1 MKGAIRVLFVGA
13 AAGVAAGQV
22 MDRATTWFYERQSD
36 ASRQRENELLPEGA
50 PMASAR
56 KLAGLI
62 GAEPTDDQTGQLAA
76 AMHRSLGQLYGV
88 AAAAL
93 TRRGVPPVTA
103 GVATG
108 LGGFLLILLLNGA
121 WAVVY
126 SGFLQLIAMK
136 TRNGAA
142 TQSGSLV
149 FFPLL
154 FLTPNF
160 VPRDMLTRPME
171 IAASC
176 NPVTYVME
184 AMRALILSTDDW
196 GRVGLGFAVVG
207 ALCALMLALN
217 VRAIRNYD

>member
-93 TRRGVPPVTA
+93 TRRGVPPVAA

-108 LGGFLLILLLNGA
+108 LGGFLLVDELANGLFFTPPPQA
-121 WAVVY
+121 YPVESHLRGAV
-126 SGFLQLIAMK
+126 GHLTL
-136 TRNGAA
+136 G
-142 TQSGSLV
+142 LV
-149 FFPLL
+149 
-154 FLTPNF
+154 T
-160 VPRDMLTRPME
+160 
-171 IAASC
+171 
-176 NPVTYVME
+176 
-184 AMRALILSTDDW
+184 
-196 GRVGLGFAVVG
+196 G
-207 ALCALMLALN
+207 ALLAVARRL
-217 VRAIRNYD
+217 RLL